1 MPFTVITLKNTPN
14 SLRGDL
20 SKWMQEIATGV
31 YVGNFNSKIREE
43 LWNRVIDSSGVG
55 EATLS
60 YRDRNEIGYNFE
72 THNTKREV
80 IDFEGIPLVLI
91 RSENKEP
98 SQSQYGFSKASK
110 YHKAKK
116 FSKSREEEKTTSFII
131 LDIETDGLDEKTN
144 KIIEIGALRTDTK
157 EEFHKLIKI
166 DSKLPEKIVELTG
179 LKDENLKNGADIV
192 TALKELKEFIGN
204 REIVGYGVKFD
215 IKFINKNLKENN
227 LGRLTNRSWD
237 LLDFVK
243 KEKTFLENY
252 KLETVLKSYGI
263 DEKVPH
269 RALKD
274 VKLIYELSTKVNKF
288 QEFIKRDR

>member
-43 LWNRVIDSSGVG
+43 LWKRVIDSSGVG

-72 THNTKREV
+72 THNTRREV

-91 RSENKEP
+91 RSEKKEP
-98 SQSQYGFSKASK
+98 SKSQYGFSKASK

-116 FSKSREEEKTTSFII
+116 FSKPKTNEKNISLVI

-144 KIIEIGALRTDTK
+144 KIIEIGALKTDTK

-166 DSKLPEKIVELTG
+166 DSNLPEKIIELTG
-179 LKDENLKNGADIV
+179 IRDEDLKNGEDIV
-192 TALKELKEFIGN
+192 TALKELKEFIGD
-204 REIVGYGVKFD
+204 RDIVGYGVKFD
-215 IKFINKNLKENN
+215 IKFINRNLKVNN
-227 LGRLTNRSWD
+227 LERLTNRFLD

-243 KEKTFLENY
+243 REKIFLENY

-263 DEKVPH
+263 DKKVPH

>member
-43 LWNRVIDSSGVG
+43 LWKRVIDSSGVG

-60 YRDRNEIGYNFE
+60 YRDTNEIGYNFE
-72 THNTKREV
+72 THNTAREV

-91 RSENKEP
+91 RSEKKEP
-98 SQSQYGFSKASK
+98 SKSQYGFSKASK

-116 FSKSREEEKTTSFII
+116 FSKPKTNEKNISLVI

-144 KIIEIGALRTDTK
+144 KIIEIGALKTDTK

-166 DSKLPEKIVELTG
+166 DSKLPEKIIELTG
-179 LKDENLKNGADIV
+179 IKDEDLKNGEDIV
-192 TALKELKEFIGN
+192 TALKEFKEFIGD
-204 REIVGYGVKFD
+204 RDIVGYGVKFD
-215 IKFINKNLKENN
+215 IKFINRNLKVNN
-227 LGRLTNRSWD
+227 LERLTNRSWD
-237 LLDFVK
+237 LLDFAK
-243 KEKTFLENY
+243 REKTFLENY
-252 KLETVLKSYGI
+252 KLETALKSYGI
-263 DEKVPH
+263 DKKVPH

-274 VKLIYELSTKVNKF
+274 VKLINELSTKVNKF
-288 QEFIKRDR
+288 QEFLKRDR